1 MFEAFELG
9 RTLSKEEFD
18 AAEGPLREALLE
30 AQMDLKATKKFAVVV
45 VVGGVKGAGKRETL
59 GVLNAWMDP
68 RFIDTYGLREPSDE
82 ERERPPMWRFWRMLP
97 PKGRISLF
105 HGSWHTMPIV
115 NRAFGR
121 ISGARMEREM
131 DRVRDFETMLVH
143 EGVVVLKF
151 WMHLSKKLQKKRMR
165 AIEDD
170 PLTSWRITNQ
180 DWENF
185 ERYDTFRKVSARA
198 IQLTSTAE
206 APWILVEATDHRH
219 QLITVGRH
227 ILEHLRARLDVEATP
242 RPAVPSLPVRE
253 VAEAVNPL
261 RALDLTGKI
270 EKKAYETELERW
282 QGELARLTRT
292 RAFQKRSLVCVFEGM
307 DAAGKGGGIRRVVA
321 ALDAGRVKVMPVAA
335 PTEEERAQPYL
346 WRFWRHLP
354 RAGSATIFDRSWYG
368 RVLVE
373 RVEGFAAQADWMRAY
388 EEINVFEDQ
397 LRRHGTVVSKFW
409 LQISQEEQ
417 LRRFEARA
425 ETPFKRFKITDE
437 DWRNR
442 EKWPAYEAAICD
454 MLERT
459 STEEIPWTLVP
470 AEDKYFGRVLIL
482 RTLVERLR
490 AALEG

>member
-1 MFEAFELG
+1 
-9 RTLSKEEFD
+9 
-18 AAEGPLREALLE
+18 
-30 AQMDLKATKKFAVVV
+30 VVII
-45 VVGGVKGAGKRETL
+45 GGVKGAGKRETV

-68 RFIDTYGLREPSDE
+68 RFIDTLGLREPSDE

-97 PKGRISLF
+97 PKGRIALY

-115 NRAFGR
+115 DRAFKR
-121 ISGARMEREM
+121 ISAARMEREM
-131 DRVRDFETMLVH
+131 ERIRDFETMLVN
-143 EGVVVLKF
+143 EGVLVLKF
-151 WMHLSKKLQKKRMR
+151 WMHLAKDLQKKRMK
-165 AIEDD
+165 AIEKD
-170 PLTSWRITNQ
+170 PLTSWRITKQ

-185 ERYDTFRKVSARA
+185 ERYDAFRKVSARA

-206 APWILVEATDHRH
+206 APWTLVEATDHRH

-227 ILEHLRARLDVEATP
+227 ILENLRARLDEAQ
-242 RPAVPSLPVRE
+242 PAAPAAHIPPVRR
-253 VAEAVNPL
+253 VAEEVNPL
-261 RALDLTGKI
+261 RALDLSGKL
-270 EKKAYETELERW
+270 EKKEYETELERW
-282 QGELARLTRT
+282 QGDLARLTRT
-292 RAFQKRSLVCVFEGM
+292 KAFQKRSLVCVFEGM

-321 ALDAGRVKVMPVAA
+321 ALDAGRVKVVPVAA

-346 WRFWRHLP
+346 WRFWRQLP
-354 RAGSATIFDRSWYG
+354 RAGSATLFDRSWYG

-373 RVEGFAAQADWMRAY
+373 RVEGFARDADWMRAY
-388 EEINVFEDQ
+388 EEINGFEDQ
-397 LRRHGTVVSKFW
+397 MHRSGIVVAKFW

-425 ETPFKRFKITDE
+425 ETAFKRFKITDE

-459 STEEIPWTLVP
+459 STEDIPWTLVP
-470 AEDKYFGRVLIL
+470 AEDKYFGRVLIV
-482 RTLVERLR
+482 RTLVERLK

>member
-9 RTLSKEEFD
+9 RTLSKEDFD
-18 AAEGPLREALLE
+18 AQEGPLREALLE
-30 AQMDLKATKKFAVVV
+30 AQMDLKNSRKFGVVV
-45 VVGGVKGAGKRETL
+45 IIGGVKGAGKRETV
-59 GVLNAWMDP
+59 GVLNSWMDP
-68 RFIDTYGLREPSDE
+68 RYIDTLGLREPSDE

-97 PKGRISLF
+97 PKGRIALF

-115 NRAFGR
+115 DRAFKR
-121 ISGARMEREM
+121 ISAARMEREM
-131 DRVRDFETMLVH
+131 DRIRDFETMLVH
-143 EGVVVLKF
+143 EGVLVLKF
-151 WMHLSKKLQKKRMR
+151 WMHLAKDLQKKRMR
-165 AIEDD
+165 AIEKD
-170 PLTSWRITNQ
+170 PLTSWRITHQ

-206 APWILVEATDHRH
+206 APWTLVEATDPRH
-219 QLITVGRH
+219 QVITVGRH
-227 ILEHLRARLDVEATP
+227 ILENLRARLDEA
-242 RPAVPSLPVRE
+242 RPTVPLIHIPPVRK
-253 VAEAVNPL
+253 VAEEVNPL
-261 RALDLTGKI
+261 RTLDLTGKL

-282 QGELARLTRT
+282 QGDLARLTRT
-292 RAFQKRSLVCVFEGM
+292 KAFQKRSLVCVFEGM

-321 ALDAGRVKVMPVAA
+321 ALDAGRVKVVPVAA

-346 WRFWRHLP
+346 WRFWRQLP
-354 RAGSATIFDRSWYG
+354 RAGSATLFDRSWYG

-373 RVEGFAAQADWMRAY
+373 RVEGFAQDADWMRAF
-388 EEINVFEDQ
+388 EEINAFEDQ
-397 LRRHGTVVSKFW
+397 MHRHGTVVCKFW
-409 LQISQEEQ
+409 LHVSQDEQ

-425 ETPFKRFKITDE
+425 ETAFKRFKITDE

-442 EKWPAYEAAICD
+442 EKWPQYEAAICD

-482 RTLVERLR
+482 RTLVERLK

>member
-1 MFEAFELG
+1 MFESFELG
-9 RTLSKEEFD
+9 RTLSKEDFK

-45 VVGGVKGAGKRETL
+45 IIGGVKGAGKRETV

-68 RFIDTYGLREPSDE
+68 RFIDTQGLREPSDE
-82 ERERPPMWRFWRMLP
+82 ERERPAMWRFWRTLP
-97 PKGRISLF
+97 PKGRIAIY

-115 NRAFGR
+115 DRAFGR
-121 ISGARMEREM
+121 MGGSAMEREM
-131 DRVRDFETMLVH
+131 ERIRAFETMLAH
-143 EGVVVLKF
+143 EGVLVLKF
-151 WMHLSKKLQKKRMR
+151 WMHLAKKLQKKRMK
-165 AIEDD
+165 AIEED
-170 PLTSWRITNQ
+170 PLTSWRITRQ

-185 ERYDTFRKVSARA
+185 ERYDTFRKVSAKA

-206 APWILVEATDHRH
+206 APWTLVEATDHRH

-227 ILEHLRARLDVEATP
+227 ILENLRARLD
-242 RPAVPSLPVRE
+242 
-253 VAEAVNPL
+253 AEAAPSPGVPVTAAREAPEELNPL
-261 RALDLTGKI
+261 RALDLNQKLGK
-270 EKKAYETELERW
+270 ADYETQLELW

-292 RAFQKRSLVCVFEGM
+292 KAFQKRSLVCVFEGM

-321 ALDAGRVKVMPVAA
+321 ALDAGRVKVVPVAA

-346 WRFWRHLP
+346 WRFWRQLP
-354 RAGSATIFDRSWYG
+354 RAGSATLFDRSWYG

-373 RVEGFAAQADWMRAY
+373 RVEGFAPEADWMRAY
-388 EEINVFEDQ
+388 EEINAFEDQ
-397 LRRHGTVVSKFW
+397 LRRNGTVVAKFW
-409 LQISQEEQ
+409 LQISQDEQ

-425 ETPFKRFKITDE
+425 DTAFKRFKITEE

-459 STEEIPWTLVP
+459 STEEVPWTLVP
-470 AEDKYFGRVLIL
+470 AEDKYFSRVLIV

-490 AALEG
+490 AALG